1 MELRVFDKTAQP
13 LGAIDELPSL
23 LWHTKYFDVGTFSL
37 LAPITDNNSRLLV
50 EGNLITKHDG
60 KKEVKTADGGVWRRA
75 AQITYVHIT
84 KDENGLE
91 QLEAQG
97 YMLSWW
103 LNKRCIYP
111 QIVATGTNQ
120 YLINL
125 MVKNNC
131 GSAAGTKRRFPLFT
145 FLAQETIDGVAVEYA
160 NEVYAQLGQ
169 EVKARAQAGKLGYDI
184 LLNEREGLFGFY
196 LYKGN
201 DLIEMCVR
209 KKNTK
214 SMGVTDKDW
223 YFEDATVEA
232 AAELTRYLMNK
243 YGVPASHVIR
253 HYDVTGKICPNPYVY
268 NTSAHTWD
276 EFKRKI
282 SGQVE
287 TPQGG
292 NEKTIWNFLTGK
304 GLNAYAVAGIMG
316 NLYAESGLMPNNLQN
331 TYNNKL
337 GKTDAEYT
345 AAVDNGSYGNFVKD
359 SAGYGLA
366 QWTYWSR
373 KQALL
378 NHAKQAGV
386 SIADL
391 NMQLGFLWE
400 ELQGYTA
407 VMDAL
412 KKAGSVRA
420 ASDAVLSGYEKPAGQ
435 SETVKKKRAEY
446 GEGYYKKYAA
456 GNGTKYYRVRKS
468 WTDAA
473 SQLGAFTSLE
483 NAKSACKAG
492 YTVYDDNGKAVYT
505 TAGQQASAGVPF
517 SVQVDILD
525 LNIRTGAGTNYAK
538 TGEKTGKGVFT
549 IVEVKAGQGASTGW
563 GRLKSGAGWISL
575 DYATRLA

>member
-1 MELRVFDKTAQP
+1 M
-13 LGAIDELPSL
+13 
-23 LWHTKYFDVGTFSL
+23 
-37 LAPITDNNSRLLV
+37 
-50 EGNLITKHDG
+50 
-60 KKEVKTADGGVWRRA
+60 
-75 AQITYVHIT
+75 
-84 KDENGLE
+84 
-91 QLEAQG
+91 
-97 YMLSWW
+97 
-103 LNKRCIYP
+103 
-111 QIVATGTNQ
+111 
-120 YLINL
+120 
-125 MVKNNC
+125 
-131 GSAAGTKRRFPLFT
+131 
-145 FLAQETIDGVAVEYA
+145 
-160 NEVYAQLGQ
+160 
-169 EVKARAQAGKLGYDI
+169 
-184 LLNEREGLFGFY
+184 
-196 LYKGN
+196 
-201 DLIEMCVR
+201 
-209 KKNTK
+209 
-214 SMGVTDKDW
+214 
-223 YFEDATVEA
+223 
-232 AAELTRYLMNK
+232 
-243 YGVPASHVIR
+243 
-253 HYDVTGKICPNPYVY
+253 
-268 NTSAHTWD
+268 
-276 EFKRKI
+276 
-282 SGQVE
+282 
-287 TPQGG
+287 
-292 NEKTIWNFLTGK
+292 
-304 GLNAYAVAGIMG
+304 
-316 NLYAESGLMPNNLQN
+316 
-331 TYNNKL
+331 
-337 GKTDAEYT
+337 
-345 AAVDNGSYGNFVKD
+345 DNGSYGNFIKD

-420 ASDAVLSGYEKPAGQ
+420 VSDAVLTGYEKPADQ
-435 SETVKKKRAEY
+435 SEIAKKKRAEY

-505 TAGQQASAGVPF
+505 AAGQQASAGVPF

-538 TGEKTGKGVFT
+538 TGETTGKGVFT
-549 IVEVKAGQGASTGW
+549 IVEVKAGQGASVGW

>member
-1 MELRVFDKTAQP
+1 
-13 LGAIDELPSL
+13 
-23 LWHTKYFDVGTFSL
+23 
-37 LAPITDNNSRLLV
+37 
-50 EGNLITKHDG
+50 
-60 KKEVKTADGGVWRRA
+60 
-75 AQITYVHIT
+75 
-84 KDENGLE
+84 
-91 QLEAQG
+91 
-97 YMLSWW
+97 
-103 LNKRCIYP
+103 
-111 QIVATGTNQ
+111 
-120 YLINL
+120 
-125 MVKNNC
+125 
-131 GSAAGTKRRFPLFT
+131 
-145 FLAQETIDGVAVEYA
+145 
-160 NEVYAQLGQ
+160 
-169 EVKARAQAGKLGYDI
+169 
-184 LLNEREGLFGFY
+184 
-196 LYKGN
+196 
-201 DLIEMCVR
+201 
-209 KKNTK
+209 
-214 SMGVTDKDW
+214 
-223 YFEDATVEA
+223 
-232 AAELTRYLMNK
+232 
-243 YGVPASHVIR
+243 
-253 HYDVTGKICPNPYVY
+253 
-268 NTSAHTWD
+268 
-276 EFKRKI
+276 
-282 SGQVE
+282 
-287 TPQGG
+287 
-292 NEKTIWNFLTGK
+292 
-304 GLNAYAVAGIMG
+304 MG

-331 TYNNKL
+331 TNNNKL

-345 AAVDNGSYGNFVKD
+345 AAVDNGSYGNFAKD

-412 KKAGSVRA
+412 KKASSVRA
-420 ASDAVLSGYEKPAGQ
+420 ASDAVLAGYEKPADQ

-456 GNGTKYYRVRKS
+456 GNGIKYYRVRKS

-505 TAGQQASAGVPF
+505 AAGQQASAGVPF

-549 IVEVKAGQGASTGW
+549 IVEVKAGQGASAGW

>member
-1 MELRVFDKTAQP
+1 
-13 LGAIDELPSL
+13 
-23 LWHTKYFDVGTFSL
+23 
-37 LAPITDNNSRLLV
+37 
-50 EGNLITKHDG
+50 
-60 KKEVKTADGGVWRRA
+60 
-75 AQITYVHIT
+75 
-84 KDENGLE
+84 
-91 QLEAQG
+91 
-97 YMLSWW
+97 
-103 LNKRCIYP
+103 
-111 QIVATGTNQ
+111 
-120 YLINL
+120 
-125 MVKNNC
+125 
-131 GSAAGTKRRFPLFT
+131 
-145 FLAQETIDGVAVEYA
+145 
-160 NEVYAQLGQ
+160 
-169 EVKARAQAGKLGYDI
+169 
-184 LLNEREGLFGFY
+184 
-196 LYKGN
+196 
-201 DLIEMCVR
+201 
-209 KKNTK
+209 
-214 SMGVTDKDW
+214 
-223 YFEDATVEA
+223 
-232 AAELTRYLMNK
+232 
-243 YGVPASHVIR
+243 
-253 HYDVTGKICPNPYVY
+253 
-268 NTSAHTWD
+268 
-276 EFKRKI
+276 
-282 SGQVE
+282 
-287 TPQGG
+287 
-292 NEKTIWNFLTGK
+292 
-304 GLNAYAVAGIMG
+304 
-316 NLYAESGLMPNNLQN
+316 MPNNLQN

-345 AAVDNGSYGNFVKD
+345 AAVDNGNYGNFVKD

-420 ASDAVLSGYEKPAGQ
+420 ASDAVLTGYEKPADQ

-505 TAGQQASAGVPF
+505 AAGQQTSAGVPF

-538 TGEKTGKGVFT
+538 TGETTGKGVFT
-549 IVEVKAGQGASTGW
+549 IVEVKAGQGASAGW